1 MGAFYNCIGIPGH
14 RPTEVK
20 EALGRWLGSRGY
32 RLTDESV
39 LFDLDALT
47 ERSAFVV
54 TNGRWTLVFFSHWE
68 EERRLIRELQKGS
81 TPLIY
86 LWVYDSDVWGYD
98 LFDAFGFAGSFSS
111 DPNEQQSFSDSE
123 EMRPPADPARVCTLL
138 GLGEK
143 SAAIRAIEKKG
154 AAFKEEI
161 CAELCALLGAEP
173 ALSSYD
179 ELESGRA
186 EALHES
192 WQAEQVLFFN
202 YQSAKAAIDVDLD
215 LHAYELGS
223 GLMPA
228 RAKLELS
235 AEFKVEMERMRRRA
249 RLTLLLLKPLS
260 FLARLWERV
269 RGAAPLMMTEG
280 DESTPSPISI
290 LRTETATR
298 QWVSNK
304 RHGVRVLLP
313 PAVDPQPV
321 SGKPSAVFAFRIG
334 TTQVNCI
341 ARRRRSLREVLR
353 KPSRAAIL
361 KDDKFE
367 VGTLPARLLVFELER
382 TRQGAAKSFSTLIV
396 VQTGWALYAFSY
408 QSQLRLDPEVD
419 GLALA
424 VVRSF
429 TVDAPKLRG
438 V

>member
-14 RPTEVK
+14 RPAEVK
-20 EALGRWLGSRGY
+20 QALDRWLGGRGY
-32 RLTDESV
+32 RLTDEPF

-47 ERSAFVV
+47 ERSAFLV
-54 TNGRWTLVFFSHWE
+54 TNGKWTLVFFSHWE
-68 EERRLIRELQKGS
+68 EERRLIRELQKDQ

-98 LFDAFGFAGSFSS
+98 LFDSFGFAGSFSS
-111 DPNEQQSFSDSE
+111 DPSEQKSFADVE
-123 EMRPPADPARVCTLL
+123 EMRPPADPARFCTLL
-138 GLGEK
+138 GLGDK
-143 SAAIRAIEKKG
+143 SAAIRAIEKKS
-154 AAFKEEI
+154 AAFKEEV

-192 WQAEQVLFFN
+192 WRAEQVLFFN
-202 YQSAKAAIDVDLD
+202 YQNAKAAIDVDLD

-228 RAKLELS
+228 RAKLELTP
-235 AEFKVEMERMRRRA
+235 EFKVEMERMRRRA
-249 RLTLLLLKPLS
+249 RLTLFLLKPISL
-260 FLARLWERV
+260 LAGWWERL
-269 RGAAPLMMTEG
+269 RGAAPLTLAEA

-304 RHGVRVLLP
+304 RHGVRILLP
-313 PAVDPQPV
+313 PAVDPEPV
-321 SGKPSAVFAFRIG
+321 SGKPSAVFAFRVG
-334 TTQVNCI
+334 ATLVHCI

-367 VGTLPARLLVFELER
+367 VGALPARLLVFELGPAR
-382 TRQGAAKSFSTLIV
+382 PGAAKSFSTLIV

-408 QSQLRLDPEVD
+408 QSQARLDPEID

-438 V
+438 A